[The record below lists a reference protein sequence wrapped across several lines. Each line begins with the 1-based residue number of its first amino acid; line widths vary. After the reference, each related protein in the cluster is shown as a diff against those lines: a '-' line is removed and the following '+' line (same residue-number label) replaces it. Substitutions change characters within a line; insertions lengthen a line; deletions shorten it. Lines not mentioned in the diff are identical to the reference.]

1 MAASIVIV
9 ILVLLIF
16 GSSPIIESVLKMR
29 RMKKGED
36 IIKEPWQEIHDIPG
50 MNSKVTFLVVWVI
63 DAPVENN
70 PIHHHCGKWWSM

>member
-1 MAASIVIV
+1 MYDARCETR
-9 ILVLLIF
+9 ILVNMSF
-16 GSSPIIESVLKMR
+16 AFVARQGEERKNSQGQIIVLV
-29 RMKKGED
+29 D
-36 IIKEPWQEIHDIPG
+36 